1 MKQSVERYSVRLVA
15 RNEGIEY
22 TDEHDVF
29 RFNVAFADKAWS
41 VFLPCSKGKYYET
54 HELTDEER
62 AVVLPR
68 ISRYLEGK
76 KYFGL
81 FGPSYP
87 VTFNPEPT
95 VSADVQEA
103 RRGAAEFW
111 AQKKKLDQE

>member
-1 MKQSVERYSVRLVA
+1 MKQNVERYFVRLVA

-22 TDEHDVF
+22 TDERDVY

-54 HELTDEER
+54 HELTDQER

-68 ISRYLEGK
+68 ITKYLEGR

-87 VTFNPEPT
+87 VTFNPAPT
-95 VSADVQEA
+95 VTAEVQEA
-103 RRGAAEFW
+103 RRGAAEF
-111 AQKKKLDQE
+111 

>member
-1 MKQSVERYSVRLVA
+1 MKHGMRICIPSR
-15 RNEGIEY
+15 GIEY
-22 TDEHDVF
+22 TDERDVY

-54 HELTDEER
+54 HELTDQER

-68 ISRYLEGK
+68 ITKYLEGR

-81 FGPSYP
+81 IGPSCP
-87 VTFNPEPT
+87 VTFNPAPT
-95 VSADVQEA
+95 VTAEVQEA

-111 AQKKKLDQE
+111 AQKKKLDQQ